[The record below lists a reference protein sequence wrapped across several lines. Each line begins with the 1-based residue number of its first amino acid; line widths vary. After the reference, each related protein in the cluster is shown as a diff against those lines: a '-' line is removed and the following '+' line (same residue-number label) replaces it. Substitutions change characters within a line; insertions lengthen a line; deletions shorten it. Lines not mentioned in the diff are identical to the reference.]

1 MRYVKKCIVTGLL
14 CVVVGL
20 LFSGCNSFENGSQ
33 VDGSRV
39 TESEEKPLTWNNPP
53 EMMIDENKKYQAS
66 FELEKGLSFTIE
78 LFAKEAPVT
87 VNNFVF
93 LAKQGYY
100 VGVTFH
106 RVIPGFM
113 AQGGDPSGTG
123 MGGPGYEFDNEI
135 HPDLKHDSPGTV
147 SMANAGNRNG
157 LGTNGSQFFITFVT
171 TPLLDGHGKDCNI
184 RGTSC
189 HAVFGRVIEGM
200 DVVNGISIRDPNTA
214 KRKGDIIRTI
224 NIIER

>member
-1 MRYVKKCIVTGLL
+1 MQFDSAPAMEISEDKNYKAIIEM
-14 CVVVGL
+14 
-20 LFSGCNSFENGSQ
+20 ENGSEI
-33 VDGSRV
+33 VV
-39 TESEEKPLTWNNPP
+39 
-53 EMMIDENKKYQAS
+53 
-66 FELEKGLSFTIE
+66 E

-87 VNNFVF
+87 GKNFVF

-100 VGVTFH
+100 DGVTFH

-214 KRKGDIIRTI
+214 KRKGDIIRAALTDHI
-224 NIIER
+224 A